1 MRQELVNDTLTITWR
16 DERRGI
22 VSLTDLTLLPAV
34 LAHYRLPQQ
43 KPVVPLEVEND
54 NFELTCSGGSA
65 PYLVTIF
72 RKPQGPLQEAAW
84 QYVEETQM
92 AKVVFENDELGV
104 HFLDED
110 KFVPFS
116 RLKFDTASGFTIT

>member
-1 MRQELVNDTLTITWR
+1 MRQESIKDNLVVTWR
-16 DERRGI
+16 DERQGI

-34 LAHYRLPQQ
+34 LAHYGLPQQ
-43 KPVVPLEVEND
+43 KPAVPLEVEND
-54 NFELTCSGGSA
+54 NFKLTCSGGSA

-72 RKPQGPLQEAAW
+72 RKPQGLVQEAAW
-84 QYVEETQM
+84 QYVAETQM

-116 RLKFDTASGFTIT
+116 RLQFDTKSGFTIT